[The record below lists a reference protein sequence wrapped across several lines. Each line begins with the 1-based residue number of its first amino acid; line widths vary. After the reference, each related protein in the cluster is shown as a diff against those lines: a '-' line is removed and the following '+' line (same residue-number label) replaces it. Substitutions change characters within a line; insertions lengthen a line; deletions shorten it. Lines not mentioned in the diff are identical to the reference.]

1 MSRRT
6 LSVVLLA
13 IAALLFAGTSVAT
26 AAGKPAKKKPVTRTV
41 VRPPPQPPDTQTGSR
56 SQGM

>member
-6 LSVVLLA
+6 LSVILLA
-13 IAALLFAGTSVAT
+13 MAALVFAGT
-26 AAGKPAKKKPVTRTV
+26 AAAKPAKKKPVTRTV
-41 VRPPPQPPDTQTGSR
+41 VRPPPQAPDTQTGSR

>member
-6 LSVVLLA
+6 LSMILLA
-13 IAALLFAGTSVAT
+13 TVALLFAGAT
-26 AAGKPAKKKPVTRTV
+26 AATAAKPVKKKLVTRTV
-41 VRPPPQPPDTQTGSR
+41 VKSPPQPPETQTGSR

>member
-6 LSVVLLA
+6 LSMILLA
-13 IAALLFAGTSVAT
+13 TVALLFAGAT
-26 AAGKPAKKKPVTRTV
+26 AATAAAKPVKKKPVTRTV
-41 VRPPPQPPDTQTGSR
+41 VRSPPQPPDTQTGSR